1 MICHIKNIFKG
12 DLIMKK
18 ILCVLLSLI
27 MSVSL
32 IAIPLSAQAET
43 KYWADM
49 NFAKNN
55 IEGLKNYIKNYGTV
69 DDDGDKYISY
79 YIDKYD
85 FLYLIIYE
93 YKTGMLDFLADF
105 GNNIGYID
113 MYYSYP
119 YSNPEASI
127 VHGSSEAKASV
138 SVDVTEYNGQELSWN
153 ISQRVGDATDAELQ
167 NFGNLQFKAAIEGW
181 NNCLIQNTSYTL
193 ASIGFNSLCNH
204 NLTRSYYAAT
214 LSTDGTIEDYCYK
227 CGYHEDTDIPCVS
240 QVKLSK
246 KSFTYNGKVQKPSV
260 TVIDSK
266 GNIVSADNYSVS
278 YSNSGSKK
286 VGSYGIYISFIGSKY
301 SGSISYVY
309 KIIPKSSAISSL
321 KGAKKKITVKYKKQT
336 SQTSG
341 YQIQV
346 ATDKA
351 FKKNKK
357 TVTVKKNKTTS
368 ANVSSLKAKKKYFVR
383 VRTYK
388 TVNGKKIYSSW
399 SKVKTIKTK

>member
-1 MICHIKNIFKG
+1 M
-12 DLIMKK
+12 
-18 ILCVLLSLI
+18 
-27 MSVSL
+27 
-32 IAIPLSAQAET
+32 
-43 KYWADM
+43 
-49 NFAKNN
+49 
-55 IEGLKNYIKNYGTV
+55 
-69 DDDGDKYISY
+69 
-79 YIDKYD
+79 
-85 FLYLIIYE
+85 
-93 YKTGMLDFLADF
+93 
-105 GNNIGYID
+105 
-113 MYYSYP
+113 
-119 YSNPEASI
+119 
-127 VHGSSEAKASV
+127 
-138 SVDVTEYNGQELSWN
+138 
-153 ISQRVGDATDAELQ
+153 
-167 NFGNLQFKAAIEGW
+167 
-181 NNCLIQNTSYTL
+181 
-193 ASIGFNSLCNH
+193 
-204 NLTRSYYAAT
+204 TRSYYAAT

-266 GNIVSADNYSVS
+266 GNVVSADNYSVS

-286 VGSYGIYISFIGSKY
+286 VGSYGIYISFIGS
-301 SGSISYVY
+301 
-309 KIIPKSSAISSL
+309 SL

-336 SQTSG
+336 SQTTG

-399 SKVKTIKTK
+399 SKVKTVKTK

>member
-1 MICHIKNIFKG
+1 
-12 DLIMKK
+12 MKK

-43 KYWADM
+43 KYWVDM

-55 IEGLKNYIKNYGTV
+55 IEGLRNYVKTNGNTNS
-69 DDDGDKYISY
+69 DGDKYIQY
-79 YIDKYD
+79 VYENKYN
-85 FLYLIIYE
+85 YLIIYE
-93 YKTGMLDFLADF
+93 TKTGALDFWAEFDD
-105 GNNIGYID
+105 GEYVD
-113 MYYSYP
+113 MYYAYPNVNPELLVDLGSSYVLANANFDVNYYNYQDINLTVTKSNGG
-119 YSNPEASI
+119 YSNEQ
-127 VHGSSEAKASV
+127 VQ
-138 SVDVTEYNGQELSWN
+138 YY
-153 ISQRVGDATDAELQ
+153 
-167 NFGNLQFKAAIEGW
+167 GNLSLKAAIEGW

-266 GNIVSADNYSVS
+266 GNVVSADNYSVS

-336 SQTSG
+336 SQTTG

-357 TVTVKKNKTTS
+357 TVTVKKTKQHLRMYHL
-368 ANVSSLKAKKKYFVR
+368 LKQRKNISFVF
-383 VRTYK
+383 VL
-388 TVNGKKIYSSW
+388 
-399 SKVKTIKTK
+399 TKQ